1 MECYAKEF
9 CMKRIATIATVSAFA
24 LLTGC
29 ASQNVSQPTAPL
41 NGEVTTNL
49 KADVKVGETIT
60 GQSSVNI
67 LFGVFKLGGDTQF
80 ADGVTYGGGEGGF
93 ALGLDPVAT
102 AKSAAAFKAVKS
114 SGADLIVAP
123 RYEVSV
129 QDYLVYKAV
138 NVKVTGSKGTVTAI
152 R

>member
-1 MECYAKEF
+1 MKHVAYA
-9 CMKRIATIATVSAFA
+9 AAFTALA

-41 NGEVTTNL
+41 NGKVKTDL
-49 KADVKVGETIT
+49 KADVKVGEPIS
-60 GQSSVNI
+60 GESSVSI
-67 LFGVFKLGGDTQF
+67 LFNVFKLGGDSQF

-93 ALGLDPVAT
+93 ALGLDPVAS
-102 AKSAAAFKAVKS
+102 AKSAAAYKAVTT

-123 RYEVSV
+123 RYEVNV
-129 QDYLVYKAV
+129 EDYFVYKTV
-138 NVKVTGSKGTVTAI
+138 NVKVTGKKGTVTAI

>member
-1 MECYAKEF
+1 MKPFIYAAALSS
-9 CMKRIATIATVSAFA
+9 IA

-29 ASQNVSQPTAPL
+29 ASQNYSQPSAPL
-41 NGEVTTNL
+41 NGSVKTNL
-49 KADVKVGETIT
+49 KADVAVGEAIN
-60 GQSSVNI
+60 GESSVNI

-80 ADGVTYGGGEGGF
+80 ADGVTYGGGDGGF
-93 ALGLDPVAT
+93 ALGLDPVAA
-102 AKSAAAFKAVKS
+102 AKSAAAYKAVKS

-129 QDYLVYKAV
+129 QDYMLYKTV
-138 NVKVTGSKGTVTAI
+138 NVKVTGNKGTIKAI

>member
-1 MECYAKEF
+1 
-9 CMKRIATIATVSAFA
+9 MKRIASIAAISTLA

-41 NGEVTTNL
+41 NGSVKTNL

-80 ADGVTYGGGEGGF
+80 ADGVTYGGGDGGF

-123 RYEVSV
+123 RYEVNV

-138 NVKVTGSKGTVTAI
+138 NVKVTGNKGTVTSI

>member
-1 MECYAKEF
+1 
-9 CMKRIATIATVSAFA
+9 MKRIASIAAISTLA

-41 NGEVTTNL
+41 NGTVKTNL
-49 KADVKVGETIT
+49 RADVKVGETIT

-123 RYEVSV
+123 RYEVNV

-138 NVKVTGSKGTVTAI
+138 NVKVTGNKGTVTSI

>member
-1 MECYAKEF
+1 MKHVAYAAAF
-9 CMKRIATIATVSAFA
+9 SALA

-41 NGEVTTNL
+41 NGTVETNL
-49 KADVKVGETIT
+49 KADVKVGETIS

-67 LFGVFKLGGDTQF
+67 LFNVIKLGGDTQF

-93 ALGLDPVAT
+93 ALGIDPVAS
-102 AKSAAAFKAVKS
+102 AKSAAAYKAVMS

-129 QDYLVYKAV
+129 EDYFVYKTV
-138 NVKVTGSKGTVTAI
+138 NVKVTGKKGTVTAI

>member
-1 MECYAKEF
+1 
-9 CMKRIATIATVSAFA
+9 MKRIATIATLSALA

-67 LFGVFKLGGDTQF
+67 LFNVFKLGGDSQF

-93 ALGLDPVAT
+93 ALGLDPVAS
-102 AKSAAAFKAVKS
+102 AKSAAAYKAVTT

-123 RYEVSV
+123 RYDVHVE
-129 QDYLVYKAV
+129 DYFVYKTV
-138 NVKVTGSKGTVTAI
+138 NVKVTGKKGTVTAI

>member
-1 MECYAKEF
+1 
-9 CMKRIATIATVSAFA
+9 MKRIASIAAISTLA

-41 NGEVTTNL
+41 NGEVTTDL
-49 KADVKVGETIT
+49 KAEVKVGETIT

-67 LFGVFKLGGDTQF
+67 LFGVLKLGGDTQF

-138 NVKVTGSKGTVTAI
+138 NVKVTGNKGTVTAI

>member
-1 MECYAKEF
+1 MKHVAYAAAF
-9 CMKRIATIATVSAFA
+9 SALA

-29 ASQNVSQPTAPL
+29 ASQNVSQPAVPL
-41 NGEVTTNL
+41 NGTVKTNL
-49 KADVKVGETIT
+49 QADVKVGEPIS

-93 ALGLDPVAT
+93 ALGLDPVAS
-102 AKSAAAFKAVKS
+102 AKSAAAYKAVKA
-114 SGADLIVAP
+114 SGADVIVAP
-123 RYEVSV
+123 RYEVNV
-129 QDYLVYKAV
+129 EDYFVYKTV
-138 NVKVTGSKGTVTAI
+138 NVSVTGHKGTVTAI

>member
-1 MECYAKEF
+1 MKHVAYA
-9 CMKRIATIATVSAFA
+9 AAFTALA

-41 NGEVTTNL
+41 NGNVKTDL
-49 KADVKVGETIT
+49 KADVKVGEPIS
-60 GQSSVNI
+60 GESSVSI
-67 LFGVFKLGGDTQF
+67 LFNVFKLGGDSQF

-93 ALGLDPVAT
+93 ALGLDPVAS
-102 AKSAAAFKAVKS
+102 AKSAAAYKAVTT

-123 RYEVSV
+123 RYEVNV
-129 QDYLVYKAV
+129 EDYFVYKTV
-138 NVKVTGSKGTVTAI
+138 NVKVTGKKGTVTAI

>member
-1 MECYAKEF
+1 
-9 CMKRIATIATVSAFA
+9 MKRIATIATISAFA

-41 NGEVTTNL
+41 NGEVTTDL

>member
-1 MECYAKEF
+1 
-9 CMKRIATIATVSAFA
+9 MKRIATIATLSALA

-67 LFGVFKLGGDTQF
+67 LFNVFKLGGDSQF
-80 ADGVTYGGGEGGF
+80 ADGVTYGGSEGGF
-93 ALGLDPVAT
+93 ALGLDPVAS
-102 AKSAAAFKAVKS
+102 AKSAAAYKAVTT

-123 RYEVSV
+123 RYDVHVE
-129 QDYLVYKAV
+129 DFFVYKTV
-138 NVKVTGSKGTVTAI
+138 NVKVTGKKGTVTAI

>member
-1 MECYAKEF
+1 
-9 CMKRIATIATVSAFA
+9 MKRIASIAAISTLA

-41 NGEVTTNL
+41 NGEVKTDL

-129 QDYLVYKAV
+129 QDYVVYKAV
-138 NVKVTGSKGTVTAI
+138 SVKVTGNKGTVTAI